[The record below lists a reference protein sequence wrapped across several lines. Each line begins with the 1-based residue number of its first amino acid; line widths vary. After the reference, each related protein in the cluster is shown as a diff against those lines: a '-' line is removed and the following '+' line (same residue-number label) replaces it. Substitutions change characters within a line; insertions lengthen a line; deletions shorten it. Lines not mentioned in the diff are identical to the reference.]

1 LITNTVS
8 DGPSLTEGDYNMTYT
23 FEWRYEKVDEGSEEH
38 KKLMDEHRKGAQM
51 AVHSSIEAL
60 RRMAKAGELD

>member
-1 LITNTVS
+1 M
-8 DGPSLTEGDYNMTYT
+8 TESDYNMTYT
-23 FEWRYEKVDEGSEEH
+23 FEWRLEHVAEGSDEH
-38 KKLMDEHRKGAQM
+38 KKLAVDYRKAAQQ